1 MRLLDGAIVIPGTR
15 VRIGLDALLGFF
27 APGAGDAAS
36 AIATSALIW
45 LGFTL
50 GVPKVV
56 LVRMLANTTVDAVIG
71 AIPLIGDLFDVW
83 FRASERNLAL
93 LHKYAGNPHKKPGFG
108 DYAVLALCLICVL
121 ALLALPILT
130 GLALLHLVAEFSSGS

>member
-1 MRLLDGAIVIPGTR
+1 MRLLDGAFVIPGTR
-15 VRIGLDALLGFF
+15 VRVGLDAILGFF

-36 AIATSALIW
+36 AFATSALLW
-45 LGFTL
+45 LGFKL

-71 AIPLIGDLFDVW
+71 AIPLVGDLFDVW

-93 LHKYAGNPHKKPGFG
+93 LHKYADNPRKKPGFA
-108 DYAVLALCLICVL
+108 DYAVLGLCLLCVL
-121 ALLALPILT
+121 TLLAIPVLT
-130 GLALLHLVAEFSSGS
+130 GLALLHLVAHITSP